1 METAPL
7 PCAQF
12 IRRCLKPCSERNPPQ
27 EAHCPICTE
36 EYDRSTHKALRVV
49 IQPPAQCNHEFCQ
62 ACLEKIFARRKTQ
75 DNTNLCPLCRAV
87 WFRAEYESL
96 SARSRRLTEEA
107 TEVLRASNS
116 ASAPSLFVPEDPAEE
131 TMSESTRRDTGP
143 LLQPARTPRPYARTS
158 QHRPPATQSSAASG
172 DTRYSGDWRTEPVFT
187 HREFHAAL
195 AAGQAAAGRTE
206 PPSTSSGPHIP
217 AAAHPARPTPQPFQF
232 GQQRTPSPAP
242 PHRAQ
247 FNYPPDD
254 SNSTNSTR
262 QGEQNRA
269 APPQAFQS
277 LEFQRRSADLD
288 AREARLTQREGEL
301 RRMRQAL
308 ERREQDFSAF
318 CERGRQLFR
327 GRDGGV

>member
-1 METAPL
+1 MEPAPL
-7 PCAQF
+7 ACAQF
-12 IRRCLKPCSERNPPQ
+12 IRRCLKLCSERDPPQ

-36 EYDRSTHKALRVV
+36 EYDRSSHKAMRVV
-49 IQPPAQCNHEFCQ
+49 VQPPAQCNHEFCH

-87 WFRAEYESL
+87 WFQAEYESL

-116 ASAPSLFVPEDPAEE
+116 APSLFAGVPEGPAGE
-131 TMSESTRRDTGP
+131 TMSDSARRDTNP

-158 QHRPPATQSSAASG
+158 QPRPPATQSRTTSG
-172 DTRYSGDWRTEPVFT
+172 DTSYRGNWRTEPVFT

-206 PPSTSSGPHIP
+206 PPPTTSGPHI
-217 AAAHPARPTPQPFQF
+217 ASHPARPTPQPFQF
-232 GQQRTPSPAP
+232 GQQRTPSSAP
-242 PHRAQ
+242 PQRAQ

-262 QGEQNRA
+262 QDAQNRA
-269 APPQAFQS
+269 APPHAFQS

-288 AREARLTQREGEL
+288 AREARLREREGEL
-301 RRMRQAL
+301 RRMRQSL
-308 ERREQDFSAF
+308 ERREQDFNAF

-327 GRDGGV
+327 GRNEGV

>member
-1 METAPL
+1 METTPL
-7 PCAQF
+7 ACAQF
-12 IRRCLKPCSERNPPQ
+12 IRRCLKPCTERNPPQ

-36 EYDRSTHKALRVV
+36 EYDRSTHKAIRVV
-49 IQPPAQCNHEFCQ
+49 IQSPAQCNHEFCQ

-87 WFRAEYESL
+87 WFKAEYESL

-107 TEVLRASNS
+107 TEVLRAGN
-116 ASAPSLFVPEDPAEE
+116 SAPSLFAGVPEGPAGE
-131 TMSESTRRDTGP
+131 TMSDSTRRDTDP
-143 LLQPARTPRPYARTS
+143 VPQPMRTPRPYARAR
-158 QHRPPATQSSAASG
+158 QPRPSTTESSAGSR

-195 AAGQAAAGRTE
+195 AAGQAAAGQPE
-206 PPSTSSGPHIP
+206 PPATTSVPHTSS
-217 AAAHPARPTPQPFQF
+217 HPPRSTPQPFQF
-232 GQQRTPSPAP
+232 GQQPTPYSALPQ
-242 PHRAQ
+242 RAQ

-288 AREARLTQREGEL
+288 AREARLTRREGEL

-308 ERREQDFSAF
+308 ERREQDFNVF